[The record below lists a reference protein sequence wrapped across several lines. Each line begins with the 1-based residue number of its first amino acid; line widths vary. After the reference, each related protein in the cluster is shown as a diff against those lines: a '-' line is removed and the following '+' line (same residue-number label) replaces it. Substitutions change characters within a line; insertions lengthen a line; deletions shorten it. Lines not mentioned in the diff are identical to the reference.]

1 MTKITNAEIQR
12 SVETIKYIR
21 AYCDSKVVGQQGL
34 KDSLLIALLT
44 NGHILLESVPGLAKT
59 TAAKVLTE
67 AISETTLKK
76 LLIRNDVLVMNI
88 SSATLDGK
96 KAYDACNDRYLPDFF
111 AKDKKLI
118 QLFKTQKENLEKQ
131 SYEKLKKLGIA
142 ITTIDDTDDID
153 DSVIELLHR

>member
-1 MTKITNAEIQR
+1 MTTITNAEIQR

-96 KAYDACNDRYLPDFF
+96 KAYDA
-111 AKDKKLI
+111 
-118 QLFKTQKENLEKQ
+118 
-131 SYEKLKKLGIA
+131 
-142 ITTIDDTDDID
+142 
-153 DSVIELLHR
+153 